1 MFVVLVAS
9 TIGYAP
15 VSIMNFVMIYL
26 VFWIKMNRNLALI
39 PTIQKLDRPFT
50 VSGFAAHLK
59 PNVFDGTNYKRWV
72 HKLELWLISMSIW
85 FITEGPSARP
95 HTLKEDRAY
104 QTADNLFRGA
114 MISVL
119 GENLVDAY
127 MHIPSGKEL
136 WDALEAK
143 FGVSDAGSELYVME
157 PFYDYR
163 MVGGRPML
171 SNKLMSYKHSLR
183 SMTTSSAI
191 CCKICGRW
199 DHCQAA
205 SFPKE
210 LATSVKHKRHD
221 FTMASLIGTLDV
233 EEKTRAKDT
242 HAHGNVGDS
251 SIHVV
256 HKKNSQSQKNKG
268 KGKTESK
275 HKVAQTTNFK

>member
-1 MFVVLVAS
+1 
-9 TIGYAP
+9 
-15 VSIMNFVMIYL
+15 
-26 VFWIKMNRNLALI
+26 
-39 PTIQKLDRPFT
+39 
-50 VSGFAAHLK
+50 
-59 PNVFDGTNYKRWV
+59 
-72 HKLELWLISMSIW
+72 LWLIAINIW
-85 FITEGPSARP
+85 FITEGLSTRL
-95 HTLKEDRAY
+95 HTREEERAY
-104 QTADNLFRGA
+104 QAVDNMFRGA
-114 MISVL
+114 VISVL
-119 GENLVDAY
+119 RENLVDAY

>member
-1 MFVVLVAS
+1 
-9 TIGYAP
+9 
-15 VSIMNFVMIYL
+15 MNFVMIYL

-143 FGVSDAGSELYVME
+143 FSVFDAGSELFVME
-157 PFYDYR
+157 QFYDYR
-163 MVGGRPML
+163 MADDRPIV
-171 SNKLMSYKHSLR
+171 K
-183 SMTTSSAI
+183 
-191 CCKICGRW
+191 
-199 DHCQAA
+199 QAHELQA
-205 SFPKE
+205 LAKE
-210 LATSVKHKRHD
+210 LDNFKCNLLDKFVAGGIMPNCLLSG
-221 FTMASLIGTLDV
+221 GTLLLLCN
-233 EEKTRAKDT
+233 TRDR
-242 HAHGNVGDS
+242 S
-251 SIHVV
+251 SL
-256 HKKNSQSQKNKG
+256 
-268 KGKTESK
+268 
-275 HKVAQTTNFK
+275 